1 MLLAVEV
8 AVLLAVAAP
17 WVVMQEEALTVAAQ
31 RVAHQEETAPVVVA
45 MAVIMGRAV
54 AAKERVVVEA
64 AKKPAQFRV

>member
-1 MLLAVEV
+1 MLLVAEV

-31 RVAHQEETAPVVVA
+31 RVVHQEETAPVVVA

-64 AKKPAQFRV
+64 AKKPAQFLV